1 MHSDIKR
8 WTRSCSPCQLS
19 KVTRHT
25 VSPLSSFPVP
35 DTWFDNIH
43 VDIVDPLLPSHG
55 WMYLLT
61 YVDHFTR
68 WPEAFSLKDISADSV
83 ARALVS
89 GWIARFGIPSTIT
102 SDRGGQ
108 FQSSLWEQL
117 TNMLGTTHYRT
128 TTYHPQANG
137 LVERFHRQLKGAL
150 KAQPPSQSWTDS
162 LPLVL
167 LGIFT
172 AIKEDLHCTAA
183 ELVYGVTLRL
193 PGEFFSH
200 SSLHSSPDLSYIIRL
215 KHCMSHLRATVPQPS
230 SACPSFIDNS
240 LNHAFHVF
248 ICRDSFKK
256 PL

>member
-1 MHSDIKR
+1 M
-8 WTRSCSPCQLS
+8 C
-19 KVTRHT
+19 
-25 VSPLSSFPVP
+25 
-35 DTWFDNIH
+35 
-43 VDIVDPLLPSHG
+43 
-55 WMYLLT
+55 LLT
-61 YVDHFTR
+61 CVARFTC
-68 WPEAFSLKDISADSV
+68 WPEAFPLKEISADSV
-83 ARALVS
+83 ARTLVS
-89 GWIARFGIPSTIT
+89 GWIAHFGYT
-102 SDRGGQ
+102 SGKGGQ

-137 LVERFHRQLKGAL
+137 LVERFHRQLKGTL
-150 KAQPPSQSWTDS
+150 KAQPPSQSWTES

-215 KHCMSHLRATVPQPS
+215 KQCMSHLRATVPQPS

-240 LNHAFHVF
+240 LNHASHVF